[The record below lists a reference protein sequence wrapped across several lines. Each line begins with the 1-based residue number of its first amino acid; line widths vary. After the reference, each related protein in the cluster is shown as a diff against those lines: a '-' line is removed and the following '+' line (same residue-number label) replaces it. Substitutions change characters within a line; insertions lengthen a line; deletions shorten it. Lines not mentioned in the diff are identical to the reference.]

1 MDTRTKA
8 FYQSENGKAQH
19 AVLLSMTE
27 SEDYNTMKSYTTLDE
42 NGLSFVIK
50 HMKYMSQYPNMNHAQ
65 YVSNLK
71 LMTKRAK

>member
-8 FYQSENGKAQH
+8 FFESDNGKIQH
-19 AVLLSMTE
+19 MELVGMTE
-27 SEDYNTMKSYTTLDE
+27 SEDYNTASSYTVVDP
-42 NGLSFVIK
+42 NGLSFVKK

-71 LMTKRAK
+71 LMTRRAK

>member
-8 FYQSENGKAQH
+8 FFESEGGKAQY
-19 AVLLSMTE
+19 AELMSMTE
-27 SEDYNTMKSYTTLDE
+27 SDDYNTTKSYTTLDA
-42 NGLSFVIK
+42 NGLSFVKK

-71 LMTKRAK
+71 LMTKRVK